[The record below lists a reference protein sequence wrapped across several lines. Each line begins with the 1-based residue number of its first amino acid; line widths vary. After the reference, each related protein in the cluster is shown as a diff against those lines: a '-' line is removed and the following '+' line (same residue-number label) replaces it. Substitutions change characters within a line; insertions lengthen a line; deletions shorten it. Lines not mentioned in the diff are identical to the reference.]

1 MMKNLNR
8 IIICLGIVA
17 GLYYILRSRNRNIE
31 GLSSNAGMSEMIAK
45 GLDNDITQ
53 LEDSLQIEKYKANYK
68 TILND
73 MMKWCDLAILNG
85 LISGQS
91 KLNITEGLNE
101 TNTQAVT
108 SLNQY
113 SQLKT
118 TLQGVYNTLL

>member
-1 MMKNLNR
+1 MKDLNR

-73 MMKWCDLAILNG
+73 MIKWCDLAILNG